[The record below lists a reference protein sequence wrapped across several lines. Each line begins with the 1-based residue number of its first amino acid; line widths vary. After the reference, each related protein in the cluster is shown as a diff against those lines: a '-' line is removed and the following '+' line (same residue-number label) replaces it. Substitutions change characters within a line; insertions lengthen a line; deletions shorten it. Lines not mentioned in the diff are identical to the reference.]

1 MQTLFPHEY
10 DFFPKT
16 WNFPEDLEHF
26 QEHAP
31 KDKIYLLKPTVGSQV
46 ASLAVTVS
54 THVPLAVQQCLSF
67 RAGNF

>member
-1 MQTLFPHEY
+1 MQTLFPQEY

-46 ASLAVTVS
+46 A
-54 THVPLAVQQCLSF
+54 
-67 RAGNF
+67 